1 MSSASDAS
9 TEGPLVRFFN
19 SLPGRHR
26 PDRTVGWSTVVHFHF
41 KDAQQGVWTVVIEN
55 GEVYVSAEHSGTPK
69 CVVTTTEDV
78 FLGIVSGEDS
88 PEMAFFTGKVKVSNP
103 PVMLR
108 FLKSFHRS
116 REA

>member
-1 MSSASDAS
+1 M
-9 TEGPLVRFFN
+9 VRFFN